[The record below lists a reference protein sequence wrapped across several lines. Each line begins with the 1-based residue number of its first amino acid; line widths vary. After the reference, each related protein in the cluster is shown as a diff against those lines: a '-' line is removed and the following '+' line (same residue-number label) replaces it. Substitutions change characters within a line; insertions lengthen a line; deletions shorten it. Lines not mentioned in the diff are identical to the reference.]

1 MQINVVGVKFKNSNH
16 VYSFSP
22 NGLKLKKGDYVIVQ
36 TEKGEDLG
44 VIVKEEY
51 QTNHEDLVSALK
63 NVVKVA
69 SPEMVKKAEEYD
81 KKAAEH
87 TQKVKE
93 IVKSFNLDMKVVKV
107 EANFDNSKLIINF
120 TAENRVDFRDL
131 VKKLAEVFKI
141 RVELRQ
147 IGSRDEV
154 RILGG
159 FGPCGKICCC
169 VQNFGEFDHVSMKMA
184 KNQNLSLNPNSISG
198 LCGKLMC
205 CIAYENPTYQ
215 ESIKLMP
222 KVNSE
227 VKTKD
232 GVGVVVYNDL
242 LNRKVDVKFVKG
254 DESEIKTYS
263 LEEIKFNKEQSN

>member
-131 VKKLAEVFKI
+131 VKKLAEVFKT

-232 GVGVVVYNDL
+232 GVGVVIYNDL